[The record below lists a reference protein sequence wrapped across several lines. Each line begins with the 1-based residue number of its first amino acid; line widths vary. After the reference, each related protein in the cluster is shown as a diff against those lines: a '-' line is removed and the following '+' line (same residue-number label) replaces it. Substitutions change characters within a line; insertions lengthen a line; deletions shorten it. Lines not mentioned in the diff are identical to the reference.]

1 MRVAV
6 TGGTGFVGRH
16 VIERLLRREHEV
28 RVLARTPNAHGWMR
42 DRDGLTLVAGDLET
56 PDALRELVLG
66 ADAVIHLV
74 GVITEVGRQ
83 TYERVHVQ
91 GTRQMLAVSRS
102 AGVRRF
108 VQMSALGARPDAGAT
123 PYHRS
128 KAAAEE
134 LVRTSG
140 MPHAIIRP
148 SLVAGP
154 GNEVL
159 KLLVN
164 MLRMSPIVP
173 VIGNGL
179 YQLQPIAADDVAE
192 CFARAVEDD
201 AIVGTFDIAG
211 RAPLTYHQML
221 DELEDA
227 LGVRRRRVAVPV
239 TVVRFSAYAGMVL
252 PHLNPITPDQLQM
265 LLEGNTT
272 PRNAV
277 NSTFGVKP
285 LPFAEIAREICA
297 PWAAAPAA
305 LAADDASAGLPAA
318 TRKA

>member
-1 MRVAV
+1 V
-6 TGGTGFVGRH
+6 
-16 VIERLLRREHEV
+16 
-28 RVLARTPNAHGWMR
+28 
-42 DRDGLTLVAGDLET
+42 VAGDLES
-56 PDALRELVLG
+56 PQALHELTEG
-66 ADAVIHLV
+66 ADAVVHLV
-74 GVITEVGRQ
+74 GIITEIGRQ

-91 GTRQMLAVSRS
+91 GTRQVLAAARS

-108 VQMSALGARPDAGAT
+108 VHMSALGARPDQAAT
-123 PYHRS
+123 PYHRT

-140 MPHAIIRP
+140 ISHVIVRP
-148 SLVAGP
+148 SLIAAP

-159 KLLVN
+159 KMLVN

-179 YQLQPIAADDVAE
+179 YKLQPIAAADAAEAFAVALDE
-192 CFARAVEDD
+192 P
-201 AIVGTFDIAG
+201 AIGGTFDIAG
-211 RAPLTYHQML
+211 PATLTYHEVL

-252 PHLNPITPDQLQM
+252 PNLNPITPDQLQM

-272 PRNAV
+272 AQNAIT
-277 NSTFGVKP
+277 STFGVTP
-285 LPFAEIAREICA
+285 MPFADVAREICA
-297 PWAAAPAA
+297 PWAAMPT
-305 LAADDASAGLPAA
+305 GEHA
-318 TRKA
+318 TVTRPG